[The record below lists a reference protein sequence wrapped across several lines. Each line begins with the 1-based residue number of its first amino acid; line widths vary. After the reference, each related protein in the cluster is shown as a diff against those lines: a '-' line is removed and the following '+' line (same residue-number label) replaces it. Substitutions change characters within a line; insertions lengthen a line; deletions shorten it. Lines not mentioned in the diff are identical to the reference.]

1 MMLMLKGL
9 VRTLT
14 YTLLI
19 LALIPLGAVSGAEG
33 GDAETAALAKQIEE
47 LQQRVERLDARVR
60 ELERRLSAEPA
71 QQLQD
76 QDNSGASTPP
86 AGKGK
91 SLGSA
96 AEREAE
102 PQPSESPSGLDKKK
116 PSLSQRW
123 RNLERGMTAQAVETL
138 LGLPQRV
145 MEVDSKIV
153 WYYRYPNVG
162 AGSVVFTPD
171 KRVAGWQKPPFHGW
185 W

>member
-1 MMLMLKGL
+1 MLMLKGL
-9 VRTLT
+9 VRTLP

-19 LALIPLGAVSGAEG
+19 LAIISLRAASAAEG
-33 GDAETAALAKQIEE
+33 GDTETAALVKQIEE

-60 ELERRLSAEPA
+60 ELERRLSSEPA
-71 QQLQD
+71 QKLQD
-76 QDNSGASTPP
+76 QEKSDANKPP
-86 AGKGK
+86 AEEGK

-102 PQPSESPSGLDKKK
+102 LQPSESPSGVDGEK
-116 PSLSQRW
+116 PSIAQRW
-123 RNLERGMTAQAVETL
+123 RTLERGMTAEAVEAL

-145 MEVDSKIV
+145 IEVDSKIV

-162 AGSVVFTPD
+162 AGSVVFTAD
-171 KRVAGWQKPPFHGW
+171 KRVSGWQKPPFHGW

>member
-1 MMLMLKGL
+1 MLMLKGL

-19 LALIPLGAVSGAEG
+19 LAIIPLWATFAAEG
-33 GDAETAALAKQIEE
+33 GDAETAGLARQIEE
-47 LQQRVERLDARVR
+47 LQQKVERLDARVR
-60 ELERRLSAEPA
+60 ELERRLSAEPV

-76 QDNSGASTPP
+76 QENSGASTPP
-86 AGKGK
+86 AGEGK

-96 AEREAE
+96 AEREPE
-102 PQPSESPSGLDKKK
+102 PQPSESPSGVDKEK

-123 RNLERGMTAQAVETL
+123 RNLERGMTTQAVETL

-162 AGSVVFTPD
+162 AGSVLFTPD
-171 KRVAGWQKPPFHGW
+171 KRVVGWQKPPFHGW

>member
-1 MMLMLKGL
+1 MLMLKGIL
-9 VRTLT
+9 RTLT

-19 LALIPLGAVSGAEG
+19 LAIIPLWAASGAEG
-33 GDAETAALAKQIEE
+33 EDEGTAAVAKQIEE
-47 LQQRVERLDARVR
+47 LQQRVERLDGRVR
-60 ELERRLSAEPA
+60 ELERRLSSEPA

-76 QDNSGASTPP
+76 QEKSDANTPP
-86 AGKGK
+86 AEEGK

-102 PQPSESPSGLDKKK
+102 PQPSESPSGVDREK
-116 PSLSQRW
+116 PSISQRW
-123 RNLERGMTAQAVETL
+123 RTLERGMTAEAVEAL

-145 MEVDSKIV
+145 IEVDSKIV

-162 AGSVVFTPD
+162 AGSVVFTAN
-171 KRVAGWQKPPFHGW
+171 KRVSGWQKPPFHGW